1 MAVRSIGTYSFPS
14 RSRQEL
20 YGDDQLVH
28 VWWKGNLWFAAAAC
42 FRAPK
47 AISWK
52 DFLAGMVHPLFSCDP
67 DFDPATT
74 ALTWTVDGQAI
85 HPEGGESLSEL
96 GVGHKSLVTCQ
107 SA

>member
-1 MAVRSIGTYSFPS
+1 MPVHAIGEYKFPS

-47 AISWK
+47 AMSWN
-52 DFLAGMVHPLFSCDP
+52 DFQEAMVKPLFSCDP
-67 DFDPATT
+67 DFNPASTT
-74 ALTWTVDGQAI
+74 FAWTVDDKPI
-85 HPEGGESLSEL
+85 SPEGGESLEAL
-96 GVGHKSLVTCQ
+96 GVGHKSLLTCVP
-107 SA
+107 A

>member
-1 MAVRSIGTYSFPS
+1 MAVRAIGAYAFPS

-28 VWWKGNLWFAAAAC
+28 VWWKGNLWFVAAAC

-47 AISWK
+47 AMSWN

-67 DFDPATT
+67 DFDAATT
-74 ALTWTVDGQAI
+74 TLTWTVDGN
-85 HPEGGESLSEL
+85 PVTPTGEETLTGL
-96 GVGHKSLVTCQ
+96 GVGHKSLLTCQ